1 MIATLSYGYLK
12 NACSVLA
19 ELQTIQ
25 VERLTR
31 ILSLRFAF
39 LPSSAGRRRPVAS
52 DTIGRLCGKV
62 GRIRILTDGLDLA
75 R

>member
-1 MIATLSYGYLK
+1 MPYPAGTE

-19 ELQTIQ
+19 ELQRIQ

-31 ILSLRFAF
+31 ILW
-39 LPSSAGRRRPVAS
+39 
-52 DTIGRLCGKV
+52 RLCGNV

-75 R
+75 RLERRATTKNNENQSVCD